1 MTITK
6 FIGFIFLIL
15 ISFNGVSQT
24 KEDTPIKFDK
34 KSKEYKVTINKEVL
48 KKYSFNLDY
57 PAVTLSLR
65 QNAFIY
71 SLNNSPYEK
80 AENFNQESKNAD
92 LWIEPKDPEIHSFP
106 DETSQL
112 KLVNQKWNFNYLEN
126 IKDFT
131 FNEYSI
137 QRKNIKTGI
146 IFLIKTTEGK
156 IFKVR
161 IDSFNIDKEEISLTY
176 KLLE

>member
-1 MTITK
+1 MTINK
-6 FIGFIFLIL
+6 SIGFILLIL
-15 ISFNGVSQT
+15 ISFQGISQK
-24 KEDTPIKFDK
+24 KEDTPIKFDE
-34 KSKEYKVTINKEVL
+34 KSKEYKVIINKEVL
-48 KKYSFNLDY
+48 KKYSFNSDY

-65 QNAFIY
+65 QNTFIY

-92 LWIEPKDPEIHSFP
+92 LWIEPRDPEINSFP
-106 DETSQL
+106 EETSQL
-112 KLVNQKWNFNYLEN
+112 KLVNQKWEFNYLKN

-131 FNEYSI
+131 LSEYAI
-137 QRKNIKTGI
+137 ERKNIKTGT
-146 IFLIKTTEGK
+146 IFLIKMTEGK

-161 IDSFNIDKEEISLTY
+161 IDSFNIEKEEISLTY